1 MKTKSYEKKT
11 IVTHAYCDCGGEFVY
26 NTGSLFT
33 DLLTG
38 KDKFEHTC
46 RKCGKKVAL
55 DRLYPDENVIE
66 VEVSIDGD
74 F

>member
-1 MKTKSYEKKT
+1 MKTKNYERKT
-11 IVTHAYCDCGGEFVY
+11 IITHAFCECGGELIY
-26 NTGSLFT
+26 DTCSLFT

-46 RKCGKKVAL
+46 QKCGMKVAL
-55 DRLYPDENVIE
+55 DARYPDEYEAE
-66 VEVSIDGD
+66 VPIDGD

>member
-1 MKTKSYEKKT
+1 MKTKNYEKKT

-26 NTGSLFT
+26 DTGSLFT

-46 RKCGKKVAL
+46 RKCGMRVAL
-55 DRLYPDENVIE
+55 DARQPDEYE

>member
-1 MKTKSYEKKT
+1 MKTKNYEKKI

-26 NTGSLFT
+26 DTGSLFT

-46 RKCGKKVAL
+46 RKCGKKENF
-55 DRLYPDENVIE
+55 DRMYPDGKEIE